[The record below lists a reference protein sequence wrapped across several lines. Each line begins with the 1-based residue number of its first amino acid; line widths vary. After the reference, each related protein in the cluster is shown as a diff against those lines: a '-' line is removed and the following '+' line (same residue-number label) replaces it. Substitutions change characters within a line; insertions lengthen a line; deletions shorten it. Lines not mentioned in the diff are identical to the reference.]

1 MAIKPP
7 LRSLPI
13 DTAESGFYAGFNQI
27 VTVGSKIL
35 IGVLILWAAVWSEQA
50 GNVLKSIRSA
60 VDANTGSWY
69 MYVMTFYILVCLAL
83 ALWPATGKLKL
94 GKPEDKPEFSS
105 FSWFSMM
112 FGAGIGIGM
121 LTYATGEPLFH
132 FGTNPEV
139 IQGITEG
146 SAENNVRSA
155 YKWSF
160 LHWGFSAWGCYA
172 IVGLSLAF
180 FAYSR
185 GLPLTIRS
193 GLVPLFGKSLS
204 GPLGHVIDIVSVIAT
219 ILGVSVTIGYGVS
232 QFASGM
238 FNITGA
244 TWMMDAEGSPTVS
257 AMLFALIVVM
267 VASTLSALSGVGK
280 GIKWLSNINM
290 GLSFFILAFF
300 LVFGSTFFGLK
311 ALVVGMWD
319 YILALPA
326 MSVTVWSG
334 DGDAESVA
342 SKLAGWQGGWTIFY
356 WAWWVAFAP
365 FVGLFLARISKGRTV
380 REYVLGAMIVPS
392 VMCFVWFAIVGGT
405 AIDLTLNGGAGDA
418 ITGAGLSSQLFAMIN
433 FMLSPSLATI
443 MSIIIVILLLTYLV
457 TSADS
462 AVLIINTIAA
472 AGDARQKPKVHIIFW
487 GAALTTVIG
496 VLLVAGGLSAINTA
510 MIIAALPFSAVMALM
525 GIALFKALIRDGMRE
540 KEGMAAEQPA
550 E

>member
-7 LRSLPI
+7 LTNLPI
-13 DTAESGFYAGFNQI
+13 ETAESGFYTGFNQI
-27 VTVGSKIL
+27 VAVGSKIL
-35 IGVLILWAAVWSEQA
+35 IGLLILWAAVWSEQA
-50 GNVLKSIRSA
+50 GNVLKSIRAA
-60 VDANTGSWY
+60 VDANTGAWY
-69 MYVMTFYILVCLAL
+69 MYVMAFYIVVCLAL
-83 ALWPATGKLKL
+83 AIWPATGRLML
-94 GKPEDKPEFSS
+94 GRPGDKPEFSR

-121 LTYATGEPLFH
+121 LTYATGEPIYH
-132 FGTNPEV
+132 FGTNPDV
-139 IQGITEG
+139 IQGFTEG
-146 SAENNVRSA
+146 SAADNVRAA

-172 IVGLSLAF
+172 IVGLSLSF

-193 GLVPLFGKSLS
+193 GLAPLFGKTLS
-204 GPLGHVIDIVSVIAT
+204 GPLGHIIDIVSVIAT

-244 TWMMDAEGSPTVS
+244 NWMMNAEGSPTVG
-257 AMLFALIVVM
+257 AMLFSLVVVM
-267 VASTLSALSGVGK
+267 FCSTLSALSGVGK

-311 ALVVGMWD
+311 ALIVGMWD
-319 YILALPA
+319 YVLALPM
-326 MSVTVWSG
+326 MSLTVWTG
-334 DGDAESVA
+334 DGNAESVA

-356 WAWWVAFAP
+356 WAWWIAFAP

-433 FMLSPSLATI
+433 FMLSPGMATA
-443 MSIIIVILLLTYLV
+443 MSVVIVVLLLTYLV

-472 AGDARQKPKVHIIFW
+472 AGDARQKPRVHIVVW
-487 GAALTTVIG
+487 GAALTLVIG

-525 GIALFKALIRDGMRE
+525 GISLFKALIRDGMRE
-540 KEGMAAEQPA
+540 KEGGAEKQAAE
-550 E
+550 